1 MDAVDSSLLP
11 ENKRRLALCL
21 APFTK
26 EFYIATGYSKLQ
38 VPEEYLE
45 LVSIIVWN
53 HRKRLKKGSL
63 MLTPKEFETF
73 LKQEMPQE
81 FSDLGIEIDDFLD
94 DLIKIKN
101 EEQK

>member
-1 MDAVDSSLLP
+1 
-11 ENKRRLALCL
+11 
-21 APFTK
+21 
-26 EFYIATGYSKLQ
+26 
-38 VPEEYLE
+38 
-45 LVSIIVWN
+45 
-53 HRKRLKKGSL
+53 